1 MLNERQ
7 TGLGGST
14 QRLHHK
20 DTNMWIYKCNVGE
33 YTESSFFRLL
43 YVIFIHRFNHLL
55 KGEGLEISVFM
66 MGAKQDRQV
75 LIRKVESC
83 GLTAL

>member
-1 MLNERQ
+1 MMLNERQ

-14 QRLHHK
+14 QRLHQK
-20 DTNMWIYKCNVGE
+20 YTTNGRVVADPLKI
-33 YTESSFFRLL
+33 FRAHVLGAL
-43 YVIFIHRFNHLL
+43 A
-55 KGEGLEISVFM
+55 GLPVKMGGVFL

-75 LIRKVESC
+75 LIRKVENC